1 MVINFIKFM
10 SKDIVPITS
19 KSNNPPKVMSKNC
32 GYYPQSTTLLK
43 EVTLPLWTLQRL
55 FTSCDSGTDKIEQ
68 LGTGYNYS
76 GMCVWKLGRS
86 SAPAVA
92 AYLVKGRENP

>member
-1 MVINFIKFM
+1 MKFM

-19 KSNNPPKVMSKNC
+19 KSNNC

-55 FTSCDSGTDKIEQ
+55 FTSCDSGADKIEQ